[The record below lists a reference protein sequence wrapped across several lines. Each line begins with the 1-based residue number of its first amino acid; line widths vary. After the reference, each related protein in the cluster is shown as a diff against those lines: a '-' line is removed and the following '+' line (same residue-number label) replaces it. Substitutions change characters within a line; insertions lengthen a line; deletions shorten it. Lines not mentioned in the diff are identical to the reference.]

1 MGKDD
6 TLQRHGKRRNA
17 FHDSSIARVEGRLP
31 RAEGLTAHTGAYV
44 VLRLMIVCLTSRR
57 YLQTPSCE
65 EDVDYVLLGAGMSG
79 IFMLAEALQQ
89 GFKSVVVID
98 RKDR

>member
-1 MGKDD
+1 LSASLLADV
-6 TLQRHGKRRNA
+6 
-17 FHDSSIARVEGRLP
+17 SE
-31 RAEGLTAHTGAYV
+31 
-44 VLRLMIVCLTSRR
+44 
-57 YLQTPSCE
+57 LQTPSRE